1 MATGKKK
8 GTAKRAPAKK
18 SPAKRTATA
27 DSSAKKA
34 QLKRGAAAKKR
45 GAEGPKRSTP
55 ARDVYVLDPGTD
67 DRFKRVPA
75 GSKAPKGTRKGVP
88 AKKIDTKKPIRPR
101 TSGWRLVDNAQSA
114 YGVKKSSPRKKK

>member
-8 GTAKRAPAKK
+8 STAKRA
-18 SPAKRTATA
+18 ATA

-55 ARDVYVLDPGTD
+55 HKDIYILDPGSNDLT
-67 DRFKRVPA
+67 KRVPA
-75 GSKAPKGTRKGVP
+75 GSKAPKGAKKGVP
-88 AKKIDTKKPIRPR
+88 AKKVDTKKPIRPK
-101 TSGWRLVDNAQSA
+101 TSGWRFVDSPQKA